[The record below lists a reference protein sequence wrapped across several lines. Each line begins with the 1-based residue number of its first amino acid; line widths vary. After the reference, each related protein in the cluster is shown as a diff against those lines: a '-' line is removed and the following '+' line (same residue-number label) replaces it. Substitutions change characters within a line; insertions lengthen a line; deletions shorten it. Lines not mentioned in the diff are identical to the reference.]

1 MHEATR
7 VHCGTRQCGG
17 VAADGADAVG
27 RAMHRRYAMVLGR
40 HHPRGE
46 KERVMS
52 VQKTIATTDHH
63 PIAWFSELQRREKNT
78 FWACVGGWVLD
89 AMDVQMFS
97 FAIPAIIAVFAI
109 TNADAGLIGTATL
122 LTSAFGGWLAG
133 ALSDRF
139 GRVRTLQI
147 TIAWF
152 AVFTFL
158 CGFAQSY
165 AQLFVFRALM
175 GLGFGGEWAAGAV
188 LIGEVIRAEHRG
200 KAVGA
205 MQSGWAIGWGIAA
218 LLATVFFTIF
228 PQEIAWRVLFWV
240 GLTPA
245 LLIFFLRRFVDEPPI
260 FTQTREN
267 LAASGA
273 RVNFLEI
280 FSPSILK
287 TTILTCLLTT
297 GAQGGYYAIT
307 TWLPT
312 FLRTERKLTVLET
325 GGYLTVIILGS
336 FIGYLVSAWLNDRIG
351 RRANFFLYA
360 VCSIITVIA
369 YTQINIDDTM
379 MLFLG
384 FPLGFFA
391 SGIFSGMGPFL
402 TELFPTRVRG
412 SGQGFAYNFGRGI
425 AAINPS
431 FVGLLSAYLPLGRSI
446 GVFAILAYGILICA
460 ALLLPETRGRVL
472 TADVR

>member
-1 MHEATR
+1 VVPLA
-7 VHCGTRQCGG
+7 HCLR
-17 VAADGADAVG
+17 
-27 RAMHRRYAMVLGR
+27 
-40 HHPRGE
+40 
-46 KERVMS
+46 
-52 VQKTIATTDHH
+52 
-63 PIAWFSELQRREKNT
+63 
-78 FWACVGGWVLD
+78 
-89 AMDVQMFS
+89 
-97 FAIPAIIAVFAI
+97 
-109 TNADAGLIGTATL
+109 
-122 LTSAFGGWLAG
+122 
-133 ALSDRF
+133 
-139 GRVRTLQI
+139 
-147 TIAWF
+147 
-152 AVFTFL
+152 
-158 CGFAQSY
+158 
-165 AQLFVFRALM
+165 
-175 GLGFGGEWAAGAV
+175 
-188 LIGEVIRAEHRG
+188 HRG

-260 FTQTREN
+260 FTQPREN

-312 FLRTERKLTVLET
+312 FLRTERKLTVLGT

-425 AAINPS
+425 AAINPF
-431 FVGLLSAYLPLGRSI
+431 FVGLLSAHLPLGRSI
-446 GVFAILAYGILICA
+446 GIFAILAYGILICA
-460 ALLLPETRGRVL
+460 ALLLPETRGRV
-472 TADVR
+472 R